1 MNLSSYNFYLP
12 DNLIASR
19 PKKPR
24 GTSRLLVVN
33 RNSNEI
39 TISTFDKLLD
49 FFNPNDLFVF
59 NDTKVE
65 PVYLVCKDYNGSTKS
80 FLLIK
85 ELDNK
90 SWQVL
95 TKNPK
100 EKEFILPDSSICFLS
115 QAPNSRDWV
124 LTFKSNVREIISLY
138 GRMPLPPYIKREPDK
153 EDFIDYQTVFARFA
167 GSIAAPTAG
176 LHFSK
181 DILRNMASMNI
192 ETDFLTL
199 HVGMGTFL
207 PIKTEDLDNH
217 KMHKERFYIKKS
229 LISKIRKKKDKGER
243 IVTVGTTSLRALEAY
258 CINKKQSGEFMETD
272 LFIKEDFSFKLTDSL
287 LTNFHLPKS
296 TLLVLVSSF
305 LGYELTK
312 KCYEI
317 AVKEKFH
324 FFSYGDAML
333 IL

>member
-124 LTFKSNVREIISLY
+124 LTFKSNVREINEKIIS
-138 GRMPLPPYIKREPDK
+138 
-153 EDFIDYQTVFARFA
+153 VFSGKIPTCVDAA
-167 GSIAAPTAG
+167 KKVEKIIEKDNSIG
-176 LHFSK
+176 
-181 DILRNMASMNI
+181 
-192 ETDFLTL
+192 FL
-199 HVGMGTFL
+199 
-207 PIKTEDLDNH
+207 K
-217 KMHKERFYIKKS
+217 
-229 LISKIRKKKDKGER
+229 
-243 IVTVGTTSLRALEAY
+243 
-258 CINKKQSGEFMETD
+258 
-272 LFIKEDFSFKLTDSL
+272 
-287 LTNFHLPKS
+287 
-296 TLLVLVSSF
+296 
-305 LGYELTK
+305 
-312 KCYEI
+312 
-317 AVKEKFH
+317 
-324 FFSYGDAML
+324 
-333 IL
+333 